1 LKKDEKEQLVQA
13 LHDELEKSQAVFVT
27 DYMGLTVERITKLR
41 RDVKGAGGSYQV
53 VKNTL
58 LRRASEGTSAKGI
71 EQFFV
76 GPTAIAIAKTDAVAV
91 AKALVN
97 FAKDNEKFEIQAGM
111 LGARAVN
118 ASDIQELSK
127 MPPREV
133 LLARMLG
140 SLNAPVSNFVGV
152 LSAIVSQLVYVLK
165 AIENKKSQGE

>member
-1 LKKDEKEQLVQA
+1 LKRDEKEQLVHV
-13 LHDELEKSQAVFVT
+13 LHEELEKSQAVFVT

-41 RDVKGAGGSYQV
+41 REIKGVGGSYKV

-58 LRRASEGTSAKGI
+58 LRRATQGTPAKGI

-111 LGARAVN
+111 LGNRTVTAA
-118 ASDIQELSK
+118 DIQELSK

-140 SLNAPVSNFVGV
+140 SLNAPVSSFVGV
-152 LSAIVSQLVYVLK
+152 LSAIISQLVYVLK

>member
-1 LKKDEKEQLVQA
+1 MKRDEKEQLVQV

-41 RDVKGAGGSYQV
+41 REIKGVGGSYKV

-58 LRRASEGTSAKGI
+58 LRRATEGTPAKGI
-71 EQFFV
+71 EQFLV

-111 LGARAVN
+111 LGNRTITAA
-118 ASDIQELSK
+118 DIQELSK

-152 LSAIVSQLVYVLK
+152 LSAIISQLVYVLK

>member
-1 LKKDEKEQLVQA
+1 LKRDEKEQLVQV

-41 RDVKGAGGSYQV
+41 REIKGVGGSYKV

-58 LRRASEGTSAKGI
+58 LRRATEGTPAKGI
-71 EQFFV
+71 EQFLV

-111 LGARAVN
+111 LGNRTITAA
-118 ASDIQELSK
+118 DIQELSK

-152 LSAIVSQLVYVLK
+152 LSAIISQLVYVLK

>member
-1 LKKDEKEQLVQA
+1 MKRDEKEQLVQI

-41 RDVKGAGGSYQV
+41 REIKGVGGSYKV

-58 LRRASEGTSAKGI
+58 LRRATQGTPAKGI
-71 EQFFV
+71 EQFLV

-111 LGARAVN
+111 LGNRTITAA
-118 ASDIQELSK
+118 DIQELSK

-133 LLARMLG
+133 LLARML
-140 SLNAPVSNFVGV
+140 SSMNAPVSNFVGV
-152 LSAIVSQLVYVLK
+152 LSAIISQLVYVLK

>member
-1 LKKDEKEQLVQA
+1 MKREEKEQVVQV
-13 LHDELEKSQAVFVT
+13 LHDELGKSQAVFVT

-41 RDVKGAGGSYQV
+41 RDVSGAGGSYQV

-58 LRRASEGTSAKGI
+58 LRRASEGTPAKGI
-71 EQFFV
+71 EEFFV

-111 LGARAVN
+111 LGERVITAA
-118 ASDIQELSK
+118 DIQELAK
-127 MPPREV
+127 MPAREV

-140 SLNAPVSNFVGV
+140 SLNAPVTNFVGV
-152 LSAIVSQLVYVLK
+152 LAAIVTQLVYVLK
-165 AIENKKSQGE
+165 AIETKKSQGE

>member
-1 LKKDEKEQLVQA
+1 LKRDEKEQLVQV
-13 LHDELEKSQAVFVT
+13 LHDELGKSQAVFVT

-41 RDVKGAGGSYQV
+41 REIKGVGGSYQV

-58 LRRASEGTSAKGI
+58 LRRATEGTPAKGI

-111 LGARAVN
+111 LGDRAIT
-118 ASDIQELSK
+118 AADIQELSK

>member
-1 LKKDEKEQLVQA
+1 LKRDEKEQLVQV

-41 RDVKGAGGSYQV
+41 REIKGVGGSYQV

-58 LRRASEGTSAKGI
+58 LRRATEGTSAKGI
-71 EQFFV
+71 EQFLV

-111 LGARAVN
+111 LGDRAIT
-118 ASDIQELSK
+118 AADIQELSK

-140 SLNAPVSNFVGV
+140 SLNAPVGNFVGV

>member
-1 LKKDEKEQLVQA
+1 LKRDEKEQLVQV

-41 RDVKGAGGSYQV
+41 REIKGVGGSYKV

-58 LRRASEGTSAKGI
+58 LRRATEGTPAKGI
-71 EQFFV
+71 EQFLV

-111 LGARAVN
+111 LGNRTITAV
-118 ASDIQELSK
+118 DIQELSK

-152 LSAIVSQLVYVLK
+152 LSAIISQLVYVLK

>member
-1 LKKDEKEQLVQA
+1 MKRDEKEQLVQV
-13 LHDELEKSQAVFVT
+13 LHEELDKSQAVFVT

-41 RDVKGAGGSYQV
+41 REIKGVGGSYKV

-58 LRRASEGTSAKGI
+58 LRRATQGTPAKGI
-71 EQFFV
+71 ERFLV

-111 LGARAVN
+111 LGNRTITAA
-118 ASDIQELSK
+118 DIQELSK

-133 LLARMLG
+133 LLARML
-140 SLNAPVSNFVGV
+140 SSMNAPVSNFVGV
-152 LSAIVSQLVYVLK
+152 LSAIISQLVYVLK

>member
-1 LKKDEKEQLVQA
+1 LKRDEKEQLVQV

-41 RDVKGAGGSYQV
+41 REIKGVGGSYKV

-58 LRRASEGTSAKGI
+58 LRRATEGTPAKGI

-111 LGARAVN
+111 LGNRTITAA
-118 ASDIQELSK
+118 DIQELSK

-152 LSAIVSQLVYVLK
+152 LSAIISQLVYVLK

>member
-1 LKKDEKEQLVQA
+1 LKRDEKEQLVQV
-13 LHDELEKSQAVFVT
+13 LHDELGKSQAVFVT

-41 RDVKGAGGSYQV
+41 REIKGVGGSYQV

-58 LRRASEGTSAKGI
+58 LRRATEGTPAKGI
-71 EQFFV
+71 EKFFV
-76 GPTAIAIAKTDAVAV
+76 GPTAIAIAKTDAVGV

-111 LGARAVN
+111 LGNRAIT

>member
-1 LKKDEKEQLVQA
+1 LKRDEKEQLVQV

-41 RDVKGAGGSYQV
+41 REIKGVGGSYKV

-58 LRRASEGTSAKGI
+58 LRRATQGTPAKGI
-71 EQFFV
+71 EQFLV

-111 LGARAVN
+111 LGNRAIT
-118 ASDIQELSK
+118 AADIQELSK
-127 MPPREV
+127 MPSKEV
-133 LLARMLG
+133 LLARML
-140 SLNAPVSNFVGV
+140 SSMNAPVSNFVGV
-152 LSAIVSQLVYVLK
+152 LAAIVSQLVYVLK

>member
-1 LKKDEKEQLVQA
+1 LKRDEKEQLVQV
-13 LHDELEKSQAVFVT
+13 LHEELEKSKAVFIT

-41 RDVKGAGGSYQV
+41 REIKGVGGSYQV

-58 LRRASEGTSAKGI
+58 LRRATEGTPARGI
-71 EQFFV
+71 DRFFV

-111 LGARAVN
+111 LGNRAIT
-118 ASDIQELSK
+118 AADIQELSK

>member
-1 LKKDEKEQLVQA
+1 MKRDEKEQLVQE
-13 LHDELEKSQAVFVT
+13 LHGELANSQAVFVT

-58 LRRASEGTSAKGI
+58 LRRASDGTPAKGI

-97 FAKDNEKFEIQAGM
+97 FARDNEKFEIQAAM
-111 LGARAVN
+111 LGDRAIT
-118 ASDIQELSK
+118 AADIQELAK

>member
-1 LKKDEKEQLVQA
+1 MKRDEKEQLVQV

-41 RDVKGAGGSYQV
+41 REIKGVGGSYKV

-58 LRRASEGTSAKGI
+58 LRRATEGTPAKGI

-111 LGARAVN
+111 LGNRTITAA
-118 ASDIQELSK
+118 DIQELSK

-140 SLNAPVSNFVGV
+140 SMNAPVSNFVGV
-152 LSAIVSQLVYVLK
+152 LSAIISQLVYVLK

>member
-1 LKKDEKEQLVQA
+1 LKKDEKEQLVQV
-13 LHDELEKSQAVFVT
+13 LHDELGKSQAFFVT
-27 DYMGLTVERITKLR
+27 DYMGLTVEKITKLR
-41 RDVKGAGGSYQV
+41 RDIKGAGGSYQV

-58 LRRASEGTSAKGI
+58 LRRASVGTPAKGI

-76 GPTAIAIAKTDAVAV
+76 GPTAVAIAKTDAVAV

-97 FAKDNEKFEIQAGM
+97 FAKDNEQLEIQAGM
-111 LGARAVN
+111 LGERAIT
-118 ASDIQELSK
+118 ALDIQELSK

-152 LSAIVSQLVYVLK
+152 LSAIVRQLVYVLK
-165 AIENKKSQGE
+165 AIENKKREGV

>member
-1 LKKDEKEQLVQA
+1 MKRDEKEQLVQV

-41 RDVKGAGGSYQV
+41 REIKGVGGSYKV

-58 LRRASEGTSAKGI
+58 LRRATEGTPAKGI
-71 EQFFV
+71 EQFLV

-111 LGARAVN
+111 LGNRTITAA
-118 ASDIQELSK
+118 DIQELSK

-133 LLARMLG
+133 LLARML
-140 SLNAPVSNFVGV
+140 SSMNAPVSNFVGV
-152 LSAIVSQLVYVLK
+152 LSAIISQLVYVLK

>member
-1 LKKDEKEQLVQA
+1 LKKDEKEQLVQV
-13 LHDELEKSQAVFVT
+13 LHDELGKSQAFFVT
-27 DYMGLTVERITKLR
+27 DYMGLTVEKITKLR
-41 RDVKGAGGSYQV
+41 RDIKGAGGSYQV

-58 LRRASEGTSAKGI
+58 LRRASVGTPAKGI

-76 GPTAIAIAKTDAVAV
+76 GPTAVAIAKTDAVAV

-97 FAKDNEKFEIQAGM
+97 FAKDNEQLEIQAGM
-111 LGARAVN
+111 LGERAIT
-118 ASDIQELSK
+118 AADIQELSK

-152 LSAIVSQLVYVLK
+152 LAAIVRQLVYVLK
-165 AIENKKSQGE
+165 AIENKKA

>member
-1 LKKDEKEQLVQA
+1 LKRDEKEQLVQV
-13 LHDELEKSQAVFVT
+13 LHDELGKSQAVFVT

-41 RDVKGAGGSYQV
+41 REIKGVGGSYQV

-58 LRRASEGTSAKGI
+58 LRRATEGTPAKGI

-111 LGARAVN
+111 LGNRAIT

>member
-1 LKKDEKEQLVQA
+1 MKKDEKEQLVQV
-13 LHDELEKSQAVFVT
+13 LHDELGKSQAFFVT
-27 DYMGLTVERITKLR
+27 DYMGLTVEKITKLR
-41 RDVKGAGGSYQV
+41 RDIKGAGGSYQV

-58 LRRASEGTSAKGI
+58 LRRASVGTPAKGI

-76 GPTAIAIAKTDAVAV
+76 GPTAVAIAKTDAVAV

-97 FAKDNEKFEIQAGM
+97 FAKDNEQLEIQAGM
-111 LGARAVN
+111 LGERAIT

-127 MPPREV
+127 MPPKEV

-165 AIENKKSQGE
+165 AIENKKREGV

>member
-1 LKKDEKEQLVQA
+1 MKKDEKEQLVQV
-13 LHDELEKSQAVFVT
+13 LHDELGKSQAFFVT
-27 DYMGLTVERITKLR
+27 DYMGLTVEKITKLR
-41 RDVKGAGGSYQV
+41 RDIKGAGGSYQV

-58 LRRASEGTSAKGI
+58 LRRASEGTPAKGI

-76 GPTAIAIAKTDAVAV
+76 GPTAVAIAKTDAVAV

-97 FAKDNEKFEIQAGM
+97 FAKDNDQLEIQAGM
-111 LGARAVN
+111 LGERAIT

-127 MPPREV
+127 MPPKEV

-165 AIENKKSQGE
+165 AIENKKAQGV

>member
-1 LKKDEKEQLVQA
+1 MKKDEKEQLVQV
-13 LHDELEKSQAVFVT
+13 LHDELGKSQAFFVT
-27 DYMGLTVERITKLR
+27 DYMGLTVEKITKLR
-41 RDVKGAGGSYQV
+41 RDIKGAGGSYRV

-58 LRRASEGTSAKGI
+58 LRRASVGTPAKGI

-76 GPTAIAIAKTDAVAV
+76 GPTAVAIARTDAVAV

-97 FAKDNEKFEIQAGM
+97 FAKDNEQLEIQAGM
-111 LGARAVN
+111 LGERAIT
-118 ASDIQELSK
+118 AADIQELSK

-133 LLARMLG
+133 LLARLLG

-165 AIENKKSQGE
+165 AIENKKREGV